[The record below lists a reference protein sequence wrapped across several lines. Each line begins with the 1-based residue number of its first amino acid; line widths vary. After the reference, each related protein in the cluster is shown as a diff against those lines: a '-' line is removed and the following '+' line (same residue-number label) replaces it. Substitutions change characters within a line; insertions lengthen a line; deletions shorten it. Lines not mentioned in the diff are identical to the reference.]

1 MSYKRKTTN
10 CIQRAI
16 VLFYLHSPS
25 EVLRYNVDKGGGGGG
40 RERVLGG
47 NCVSAYYRLK
57 QFLKGQV
64 YQHFDHSF
72 FSCKRLI
79 FLTG

>member
-1 MSYKRKTTN
+1 MSYKRKTKS

-40 RERVLGG
+40 GRVLGG
-47 NCVSAYYRLK
+47 NCVSAYYYLK
-57 QFLKGQV
+57 QFFKGQV
-64 YQHFDHSF
+64 DHSF
-72 FSCKRLI
+72 HVE
-79 FLTG
+79 G

>member
-1 MSYKRKTTN
+1 MSYKRKTRN

-16 VLFYLHSPS
+16 VLFYVHSPS
-25 EVLRYNVDKGGGGGG
+25 EVLRYNVDRG

-64 YQHFDHSF
+64 
-72 FSCKRLI
+72 
-79 FLTG
+79 